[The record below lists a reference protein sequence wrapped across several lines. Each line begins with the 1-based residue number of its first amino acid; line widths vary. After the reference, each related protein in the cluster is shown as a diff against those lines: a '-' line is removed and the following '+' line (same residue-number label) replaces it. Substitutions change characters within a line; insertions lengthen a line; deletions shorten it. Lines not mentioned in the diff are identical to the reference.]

1 MKIVDVR
8 VTPIAFSDPP
18 LRAASGLHASWA
30 LRTIVEIV
38 SDDGI
43 TGISE
48 THGGTA
54 VVDDLLAVRELVL
67 GRDPF
72 QLAELE
78 HILFAGPSAAAGL
91 VSQGGP
97 GRAASH
103 SALWEGRLKITGAY
117 VRRDRSCLPR
127 SDRQSTRSTG
137 L

>member
-1 MKIVDVR
+1 MKIVDYR

-43 TGISE
+43 TGVSE
-48 THGGTA
+48 THGGRA
-54 VVDDLLAVRELVL
+54 VVDDLLAVGELVV

-78 HILFAGPSAAAGL
+78 HILFAGRRRGRPAPGGARRCGRVGFRRRRVRSARSKWL
-91 VSQGGP
+91 
-97 GRAASH
+97 AS
-103 SALWEGRLKITGAY
+103 I
-117 VRRDRSCLPR
+117 
-127 SDRQSTRSTG
+127 
-137 L
+137 